1 MMMNGIRK
9 NSRYKPKNAEV
20 FLIASK
26 TAIVID
32 YQLYTSKQLNLKLR
46 LNLITTSLLLL
57 LMIAGISSSFYNARK
72 NTLAEIASAE
82 KSTLTLFDAAIIGAT
97 AISANKIDLSAFKL
111 QQLSHMRHLK
121 IALFDSKGKLLD
133 SNQTTASAHFNNE
146 APAWFERL
154 LNKTMPQWQPK
165 IRALSLNNQLLA
177 RLIITP
183 DPSYEYAEIWKQMT
197 DLLVLLALFF
207 ICVNLMIAWAIAQA
221 LKPTESILQT
231 LNALEKGDLAARL
244 PHFKLPELSLI
255 GKQFN
260 HMIETLQHSISQN
273 HKLAQR
279 LITLQEAERK
289 NLARDLHDEFGQ
301 CLTAINTDA
310 NVILKHAKIKYP
322 ELLDSAT
329 AITKLSRHLGDL
341 VSGLLQKLRP
351 GVLDE
356 LGLIAALNDLVDT
369 WKSRSEAINCHF
381 SIKVIE
387 DNLTETIN
395 LAIYRLVQEALTN
408 ISRHAKA
415 SIVTIDIITENQ
427 RQQTGVMVKIHDNG
441 IGFNPNNNDGFGLPG
456 MRERVEG
463 LGGTFTIET
472 RLKHGTTLTAW
483 VPLTR

>member
-1 MMMNGIRK
+1 VREFYVK
-9 NSRYKPKNAEV
+9 
-20 FLIASK
+20 
-26 TAIVID
+26 D
-32 YQLYTSKQLNLKLR
+32 QLL
-46 LNLITTSLLLL
+46 
-57 LMIAGISSSFYNARK
+57 
-72 NTLAEIASAE
+72 
-82 KSTLTLFDAAIIGAT
+82 
-97 AISANKIDLSAFKL
+97 
-111 QQLSHMRHLK
+111 
-121 IALFDSKGKLLD
+121 GKLV
-133 SNQTTASAHFNNE
+133 
-146 APAWFERL
+146 
-154 LNKTMPQWQPK
+154 
-165 IRALSLNNQLLA
+165 
-177 RLIITP
+177 ITP
-183 DPSYEYAEIWKQMT
+183 DPTYEYAEIWKQMT
-197 DLLVLLALFF
+197 ELLVLLAIFF

-369 WKSRSEAINCHF
+369 WKSRNESQSKAINCNF

-395 LAIYRLVQEALTN
+395 LALYRLVQEALTN

-415 SIVTIDIITENQ
+415 SIVTIEIAIETDAKN
-427 RQQTGVMVKIHDNG
+427 RHQQTGVMVKINDNG

>member
-1 MMMNGIRK
+1 M
-9 NSRYKPKNAEV
+9 
-20 FLIASK
+20 L
-26 TAIVID
+26 
-32 YQLYTSKQLNLKLR
+32 
-46 LNLITTSLLLL
+46 
-57 LMIAGISSSFYNARK
+57 SFNNARM

-82 KSTLTLFDAAIIGAT
+82 KSTLTLFNSALIGA
-97 AISANKIDLSAFKL
+97 ASGNFSADSAKINNSRNNLSTFKL
-111 QQLSHMRHLK
+111 RQLSHMRHLK
-121 IALFDSKGKLLD
+121 IELIDNNNRLLD
-133 SNQTTASAHFNNE
+133 SNQLASADKLSHPAPIWFVRVLNN
-146 APAWFERL
+146 
-154 LNKTMPQWQPK
+154 TMPKWQPTVREFYVK
-165 IRALSLNNQLLA
+165 DQLLGK
-177 RLIITP
+177 LVITP

-197 DLLVLLALFF
+197 ELLVLLALFF

-260 HMIETLQHSISQN
+260 HMIETMQHSMSQN

-387 DNLTETIN
+387 NNLTESIN
-395 LAIYRLVQEALTN
+395 LALYRLVQEALTN

-427 RQQTGVMVKIHDNG
+427 RQQTGVMVKINDNG
-441 IGFNPNNNDGFGLPG
+441 VGFNPNNNDGFGLPG

-483 VPLTR
+483 VPLTHVN

>member
-1 MMMNGIRK
+1 M
-9 NSRYKPKNAEV
+9 
-20 FLIASK
+20 L
-26 TAIVID
+26 
-32 YQLYTSKQLNLKLR
+32 
-46 LNLITTSLLLL
+46 
-57 LMIAGISSSFYNARK
+57 SFNNARM

-82 KSTLTLFDAAIIGAT
+82 KSTLTLFNSALIGA
-97 AISANKIDLSAFKL
+97 ASGDFSADNVKINNSSAFKL
-111 QQLSHMRHLK
+111 RQLSHMRHLK
-121 IALFDSKGKLLD
+121 IELVDNNNRLLD
-133 SNQTTASAHFNNE
+133 SNQLTSADKLSHPVPIWFVRVLNN
-146 APAWFERL
+146 
-154 LNKTMPQWQPK
+154 TMPKWQPTVREFYVK
-165 IRALSLNNQLLA
+165 DQLLGK
-177 RLIITP
+177 LVITP

-197 DLLVLLALFF
+197 ELLVLLALFF

-260 HMIETLQHSISQN
+260 HMIETMQHSISQN

-387 DNLTETIN
+387 NNLTETIN
-395 LAIYRLVQEALTN
+395 LALYRLVQEALTN

-427 RQQTGVMVKIHDNG
+427 RQQTGVMVKINDNG
-441 IGFNPNNNDGFGLPG
+441 VGFNPNHNDGFGLPG

-463 LGGTFTIET
+463 LGGTFNIET

>member
-1 MMMNGIRK
+1 M
-9 NSRYKPKNAEV
+9 
-20 FLIASK
+20 
-26 TAIVID
+26 
-32 YQLYTSKQLNLKLR
+32 NLKLR
-46 LNLITTSLLLL
+46 LNIVTTSFLLL
-57 LMIAGISSSFYNARK
+57 LMLAGITLSFHNARM
-72 NTLAEIASAE
+72 NALAEVASAE
-82 KSTLTLFDAAIIGAT
+82 KSTLFLIDNAIIGAT
-97 AISANKIDLSAFKL
+97 PSNASKLDLSTFKL

-121 IALFDSKGKLLD
+121 IELVDNNSRLLD
-133 SNQTTASAHFNNE
+133 SNQLASADKLSHPAPIWFVRVLNN
-146 APAWFERL
+146 
-154 LNKTMPQWQPK
+154 TMPKWQPTVREFYVK
-165 IRALSLNNQLLA
+165 DQLLGK
-177 RLIITP
+177 LVITP
-183 DPSYEYAEIWKQMT
+183 DPTYEYAEIWKQMT
-197 DLLVLLALFF
+197 ELLVLLALFF

-231 LNALEKGDLAARL
+231 LNALEKGNLAARL
-244 PHFKLPELSLI
+244 PHFQLPELSLI
-255 GKQFN
+255 GRQFN
-260 HMIETLQHSISQN
+260 HMIETLQHSMSQN
-273 HKLAQR
+273 HKLAQQ

-301 CLTAINTDA
+301 CLTAINIDA
-310 NVILKHAKIKYP
+310 NVILKSAKSKYP